1 MSITINTNQSASVAH
16 LHLSRNNDNLR
27 KSIARLS
34 SGKRIEKPTDDAG
47 GMAVA
52 MKLESSV
59 LRSGA
64 AMQNILNAISLLE
77 VQDGVLSNAG
87 ALVDRMSELKS
98 LYHDVMKN
106 ESDRESYNKE
116 FRDLQ
121 VQLYEMSHIKFN
133 GVSLFARHTTVDGSN
148 EGLFEGTSTQVNT
161 VGVYMNPDG
170 DDGVMASIH
179 KALLLSALTINA
191 STATLESK
199 TYGEANQGLDG
210 SGRPLAAGNDKIYR
224 LANES
229 TDGTLAGSVLSLGA
243 ISVGVYSQAL
253 QNVATLRAQNGASMS
268 QLRHGYDNLTQL
280 KNNLSASKGRIMDV
294 DVASESTEL
303 AKHNVLVQASA
314 SMLAQANSLSE
325 ISLVLMR

>member
-1 MSITINTNQSASVAH
+1 MNITVNTNPSASTAN
-16 LHLSRNNDNLR
+16 LHLSRNNYNLR

-52 MKLESSV
+52 MKLESKV

-106 ESDRESYNKE
+106 DSDRESYDKE

-121 VQLYEMSHIKFN
+121 VQLYDMSRIKFN
-133 GVSLFARHTTVDGSN
+133 GVSLFAVTASDGTP
-148 EGLFEGTSTQVNT
+148 GLFEGASNEINT
-161 VGVYMNPDG
+161 MEVYMNPEG
-170 DDGVMASIH
+170 DDGVVASIH

-191 STATLESK
+191 SDFSSSAFEN
-199 TYGEANQGLDG
+199 GNQTTVF
-210 SGRPLAAGNDKIYR
+210 R

-229 TDGTLAGSVLSLGA
+229 VDGSNENRVIGLGE

-253 QNVATLRAQNGASMS
+253 QNIATLRAQNGASMS
-268 QLRHGYDNLTQL
+268 QLRHGYDNLTKL

-294 DVASESTEL
+294 DMASESTEF
-303 AKHNVLVQASA
+303 AKNNVLVQASA
-314 SMLAQANSLSE
+314 SMLAQANSLTE

>member
-1 MSITINTNQSASVAH
+1 MSITVNTNQSALVAN
-16 LHLSRNNDNLR
+16 LHLSRNNNNLR

-52 MKLESSV
+52 MKLESAV

-64 AMQNILNAISLLE
+64 AMQNILNATSLLE

-106 ESDRESYNKE
+106 DSDRESYNKE

-121 VQLYEMSHIKFN
+121 VQLYDMTRIKFN
-133 GVSLFARHTTVDGSN
+133 GVSLFAEYTTKDGSTQA
-148 EGLFEGTSTQVNT
+148 LFEGSSTEVNA
-161 VGVYMNPDG
+161 VPVYMNPDG
-170 DDGVMASIH
+170 DDGIVASIH

-191 STATLESK
+191 SNLTSSV
-199 TYGEANQGLDG
+199 YAN
-210 SGRPLAAGNDKIYR
+210 GNQSTVFR

-229 TDGTLAGSVLSLGA
+229 TDGTGAERVISLGE
-243 ISVGVYSQAL
+243 ISVGVFSQAL

-268 QLRHGYDNLTQL
+268 QLQHGYDNLTKL
-280 KNNLSASKGRIMDV
+280 KNNLHASKGRIMDV
-294 DVASESTEL
+294 DVASESTDL

-314 SMLAQANSLSE
+314 SMLAQANSLTE

>member
-1 MSITINTNQSASVAH
+1 MSITVNTNQSALVAN
-16 LHLSRNNDNLR
+16 LHLSRNNNNLR

-52 MKLESSV
+52 MKLESTV

-64 AMQNILNAISLLE
+64 AMQNILNATSLLE

-121 VQLYEMSHIKFN
+121 VQLYDMTRIKFN
-133 GVSLFARHTTVDGSN
+133 GVSLFAEYTTKDGSTQA
-148 EGLFEGTSTQVNT
+148 LFEGSSTEVNT
-161 VGVYMNPDG
+161 VPVYMNPDG
-170 DDGVMASIH
+170 DDGIVASIH

-191 STATLESK
+191 SNLTSSV
-199 TYGEANQGLDG
+199 YAN
-210 SGRPLAAGNDKIYR
+210 GNQSTVFR

-229 TDGTLAGSVLSLGA
+229 ADGTGAERVISLGE
-243 ISVGVYSQAL
+243 ISVGVFSQAL

-268 QLRHGYDNLTQL
+268 QLQHGYDNLTKL
-280 KNNLSASKGRIMDV
+280 KNNLHASKGRIMDV

-314 SMLAQANSLSE
+314 SMLAQANSLTE

>member
-1 MSITINTNQSASVAH
+1 MSITVNTNRAASVAN
-16 LHLSRNNDNLR
+16 LHLSRNNNNLR

-34 SGKRIEKPTDDAG
+34 SGQRIEKPTDDAG

-52 MKLESSV
+52 MKLESAV

-106 ESDRESYNKE
+106 DSDRESYNKE

-121 VQLYEMSHIKFN
+121 VQLYDMSRIKFN
-133 GVSLFARHTTVDGSN
+133 GISLFAVTANNGTPGLFEGSSSEINTMSVFMNPDGSN
-148 EGLFEGTSTQVNT
+148 EV
-161 VGVYMNPDG
+161 V
-170 DDGVMASIH
+170 ASIH

-191 STATLESK
+191 SDLNTSYFSGADQAT
-199 TYGEANQGLDG
+199 
-210 SGRPLAAGNDKIYR
+210 IYR

-229 TDGTLAGSVLSLGA
+229 VDGTNENRVIGLGEV
-243 ISVGVYSQAL
+243 SVGVYSQAL
-253 QNVATLRAQNGASMS
+253 QNIATLRAQNGASMS
-268 QLRHGYDNLTQL
+268 QLRHGYDNLTKL

-294 DVASESTEL
+294 DVATESTEL
-303 AKHNVLVQASA
+303 AKNNVLVQASA
-314 SMLAQANSLSE
+314 SMLAQANSLTE

>member
-1 MSITINTNQSASVAH
+1 MSITINTNPSAKVAH

-27 KSIARLS
+27 KSITRLS

-47 GMAVA
+47 GLAVA

-59 LRSGA
+59 IRSGA

-106 ESDRESYNKE
+106 DSDRESYNKE

-121 VQLYEMSHIKFN
+121 VQLYDMSRIKFN
-133 GVSLFARHTTVDGSN
+133 GVSLFAETATDGSP
-148 EGLFEGTSTQVNT
+148 GLFEGSSTEVNT
-161 VGVYMNPDG
+161 VGVYMNPEG

-179 KALLLSALTINA
+179 KALLLSALTIKA
-191 STATLESK
+191 SDLTSSVF
-199 TYGEANQGLDG
+199 AN
-210 SGRPLAAGNDKIYR
+210 GNQSTVFR
-224 LANES
+224 LANENV
-229 TDGTLAGSVLSLGA
+229 DGSNEGRVIDLGEV
-243 ISVGVYSQAL
+243 SVGVYSQAL
-253 QNVATLRAQNGASMS
+253 QNIATLRAQNGASMS
-268 QLRHGYDNLTQL
+268 QLRHGYDNLTKL